1 MLFLFIYSTHI
12 LKIELNFMSLQI
24 NYKNI
29 SVKKNPANLVLFVD
43 DNFSLRGIKKYIS
56 VKEYAY
62 ISDLLT
68 SIDKNKKIVS
78 YDIFNFIT

>member
-1 MLFLFIYSTHI
+1 MLFLFIYSIHI

-24 NYKNI
+24 NYKNM

-56 VKEYAY
+56 IKEYAY

-68 SIDKNKKIVS
+68 SIDKNKK
-78 YDIFNFIT
+78 